1 MEVMYDRY
9 TKAICSAA
17 DKAIH
22 ISSEIPYLPKKVRN
36 IRAQAKAEHWKMRTV
51 GKSDSMA
58 WNEAKNKRN
67 RYRNEATRLKRKY
80 EHQSKEVRKVEAVM
94 HSATS
99 AMQKMSTLRKIAG
112 RRRAPPEHMDD
123 RAINRFQKYWANMYD
138 GPPLER
144 T

>member
-22 ISSEIPYLPKKVRN
+22 ISSEIPYLQKKVRN

-67 RYRNEATRLKRKY
+67 RYHKEATRRKRKNKK
-80 EHQSKEVRKVEAVM
+80 QQKTKELLE
-94 HSATS
+94 
-99 AMQKMSTLRKIAG
+99 MQKKTENVKHKTSNATNMQNTSKNANTKCEKTRKTKNAQMQQ
-112 RRRAPPEHMDD
+112 E
-123 RAINRFQKYWANMYD
+123 K
-138 GPPLER
+138 
-144 T
+144 